1 MTNELQL
8 SGLNVTSTFTNT
20 PLGLLKEV
28 IVMCDNARRDL
39 LISEG
44 VKRGIPFK
52 RIADGV
58 KFNFWK

>member
-1 MTNELQL
+1 MKNEMQL
-8 SGLNVTSTFTNT
+8 TGLDVTSTFVNT

-28 IVMCDNARRDL
+28 VVMCNDIKRDL

-44 VKRGIPFK
+44 VKRGIPFQ
-52 RIADGV
+52 RITNGV